1 MSEPEK
7 ARTALVCLRLPW
19 VYQQGAF
26 TPKPGMSGIVDRQQ
40 LRAMR
45 GAVIAARN
53 AKMVKASVAEEELA
67 AIDLGLKTIA
77 DGPLRDVGA
86 YFPEKGCIGRQ
97 TDLLERRAR
106 EKASRKAR
114 KKQRRPKKKR

>member
-1 MSEPEK
+1 VTEQPEK
-7 ARTALVCLRLPW
+7 ARTAIVRLRLPW

-26 TPKPGMSGIVDRQQ
+26 TPKPGMSGIVDRAQ

-45 GAVIAARN
+45 SAVISARN

-86 YFPEKGCIGRQ
+86 YFPADGCIGRQ
-97 TDLLERRAR
+97 TDLLERRAK
-106 EKASRKAR
+106 EKRRKKAR
-114 KKQRRPKKKR
+114 KAQRKKKG